1 MTDATSLPDQ
11 HALWNIKHSKGEH
24 AAHRA
29 SEMPFARQAA
39 SRFPKGANILEI
51 GCGVGADAIFF
62 GVQGFDVLA
71 TDISEVVIA
80 QDQQLYDSE
89 RVHFQQL
96 DVAATLSFEDETFDV
111 VYSHLA
117 LHYYSD
123 EMTRRVFDELRRVL
137 KKGGTL
143 AFACKSTHD
152 SRYGIGDE
160 VEPDLFI
167 GKGGHVRHFFSV
179 EYVQSLLN
187 EDYDVAVLE
196 EGEESYSDGISGFV
210 YCIATKK

>member
-1 MTDATSLPDQ
+1 MTDVTSLPDQ
-11 HALWNIKHSKGEH
+11 HALWNAKHGKGEH

-29 SEMPFARQAA
+29 SEMPFARRAV
-39 SRFPKGANILEI
+39 SYFSKGANILEI

-62 GVQGFDVLA
+62 GEQGFDVLA

-80 QDQQLYDSE
+80 QDEQLYNSE
-89 RVHFQQL
+89 RVRFRQL
-96 DVAATLSFEDETFDV
+96 DVAATLSFEDETFSA

-123 EMTRRVFDELRRVL
+123 ETTRKIFDELRRVL

-152 SRYGIGDE
+152 SRYGIGNE
-160 VEPDLFI
+160 VEPDLFV

-179 EYVQSLLN
+179 EYVQSLLGD
-187 EDYDVAVLE
+187 DYNVVVLE

-210 YCIATKK
+210 YCIATKR